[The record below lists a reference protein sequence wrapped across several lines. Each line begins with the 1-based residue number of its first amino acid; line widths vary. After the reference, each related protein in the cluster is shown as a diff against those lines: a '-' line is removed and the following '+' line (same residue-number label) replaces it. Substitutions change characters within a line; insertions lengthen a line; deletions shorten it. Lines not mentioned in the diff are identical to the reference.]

1 MQTYY
6 CWKETD
12 QTGQTNSNW
21 ENQDTNTYVHT
32 AWPY

>member
-6 CWKETD
+6 CQKETD
-12 QTGQTNSNW
+12 QTNSNW